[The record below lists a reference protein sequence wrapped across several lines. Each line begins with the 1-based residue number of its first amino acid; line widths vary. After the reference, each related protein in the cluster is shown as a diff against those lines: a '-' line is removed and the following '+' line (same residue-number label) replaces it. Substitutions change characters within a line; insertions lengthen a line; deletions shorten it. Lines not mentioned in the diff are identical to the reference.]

1 MAKAKHGTPT
11 SAAMTGILDL
21 FKRQEKVGEV
31 KETDRLDGKRCLV
44 TGASSGL
51 GKAVAMELARRGG
64 KVVLALRS
72 GIPETGE
79 EIKEKTGNPDVEM
92 IRLDLADFSSVR
104 RFCDEIKN
112 RGIRFG
118 RAVFN
123 AGVVPGR
130 ARRTADGYEEMFQ
143 VNYLGKFLLL
153 NRLLADGS
161 IPNTVFAGGG
171 ESEAPAKSS
180 VRDPARIVFISSEV
194 HRTLETVDFS
204 DVGLFHDYAMKGS
217 MQEYGYTKLLL
228 TIFFKELSRRL
239 SAPAE
244 TPNPCSGEGP
254 DVSVFALCP
263 GPVNSRIAR
272 DAPKVLQPLLRLV
285 FSIFFKRPSKAAEP
299 VVYFCCSPEAVGKTG
314 MYLHLMTE
322 KEAAPLTLD
331 PENGRKLWEVSE
343 GLVNGRRHSRSLH
356 HELRKPT

>member
-21 FKRQEKVGEV
+21 FKRQEKAGEL
-31 KETDRLDGKRCLV
+31 KETDRLDGKCCLV

-51 GKAVAMELARRGG
+51 GKAVAVELASRGG
-64 KVVLALRS
+64 KVVLGLRS

-92 IRLDLADFSSVR
+92 IRLDLTDLSSVR
-104 RFCDEIKN
+104 RFCDEVKR
-112 RGIRFG
+112 RGMQFD

-130 ARRTADGYEEMFQ
+130 ARRTIDGYEEMFQ
-143 VNYLGKFLLL
+143 VNYLGKFVLV

-161 IPNTVFAGGG
+161 IPNTLFNGRRGQSGCA
-171 ESEAPAKSS
+171 
-180 VRDPARIVFISSEV
+180 DPPRIVFTSSEV
-194 HRTLETVDFS
+194 HRTPETVDFS
-204 DVGLFHDYAMKGS
+204 DVGRFHEYGMKGS

-228 TIFFKELSRRL
+228 TIFFKELARRL
-239 SAPAE
+239 SISGSPAH
-244 TPNPCSGEGP
+244 SAGGGFGGKP

-272 DAPKVLQPLLRLV
+272 DAPKIAQPFLRLV
-285 FSIFFKRPSKAAEP
+285 FSIFFKNPAKAAEP
-299 VVYFCCSPEAVGKTG
+299 VIYFCCSPDIAGKTG

-322 KEAAPLTLD
+322 KETAPLTLD
-331 PENGRKLWEVSE
+331 PENGRKLWEASE
-343 GLVNGRRHSRSLH
+343 KLVGGAGDLKNTYCPR
-356 HELRKPT
+356 